1 MREASPRP
9 RMGGGEKMPQNDNPT
24 VAYFSMEVAL
34 DPKIPTYSGGL
45 GVLAGDTLRS
55 CADLGLPVT
64 AISLVHRKGYFSQ
77 RIAAGGAQEEAQDPW
92 RPEDVLEAIAL
103 RVEVQIDGRSVRL
116 GAWRYR
122 IVGCEGHEVPVLLL
136 DADLPENADD
146 DRSLTDRLYGGDDA
160 YRLAQE
166 IILGVGGVRML
177 RALGQ
182 ASVDCYHL
190 NEGHAALAIPELLRA
205 SGLATDGAAKDAL
218 EPVRARCVF
227 TTHTPV
233 PAGHDRFPAALVRR
247 LVAPELCDLLKDLD
261 VNGELNMTRLALEG
275 ARFVNGVAMRHGEV
289 SREMFPGY
297 PIRSITNGVHPET
310 WAAPAFRALF
320 DRHIPRWRSDPFSL
334 RCLIAVDAAEVE
346 AAHREAKRGLIDFVA
361 ETNGVELDPE
371 AFILGFG
378 RRATAYKRPLLVLS
392 DLERLAE
399 LAGRHG
405 PLQLLFAGKAHP
417 QDEEGRTAVRE
428 IHRIADELSKLS
440 DRVNVVFLPGYDM
453 NVCGH
458 LVAGADVWLN
468 TPVPPLEAS
477 GTSGMKAALNGVP
490 SLSILD
496 GWWVEGCLEGVTGWA
511 IGSDGDGQSADPKR
525 LDRKHAESLYQKLD
539 DAVLPAFYR
548 DPAGLAEIR
557 RHTIALNA
565 AYFHSHR
572 MVLQYL
578 FEAYR
583 QTGEAP
589 VGVAD

>member
-1 MREASPRP
+1 MS
-9 RMGGGEKMPQNDNPT
+9 QNENPS
-24 VAYFSMEVAL
+24 VAYFSMEVGL
-34 DPKIPTYSGGL
+34 DPSIPTYSGGL

-64 AISLVHRKGYFSQ
+64 GVTLVHRKGYFRQ
-77 RIAAGGAQEEAQDPW
+77 RIAEGGVQEEAPNPW
-92 RPEDVLEAIAL
+92 KPEAALEPVDA
-103 RVEVQIDGRSVRL
+103 RVEVRIGGRTVLL

-122 IVGCEGHEVPVLLL
+122 IIGCEGHEVPVLLL
-136 DADLPENADD
+136 DANLPENAPD
-146 DRSLTDRLYGGDDA
+146 DRALTDHLYGGDDA

-166 IILGVGGVRML
+166 AILGVGGVRML
-177 RALGQ
+177 RALGL
-182 ASVDCYHL
+182 APADCYHL
-190 NEGHAALAIPELLRA
+190 NEGHAALAIPELLRSDPA
-205 SGLATDGAAKDAL
+205 PTHDSADDPKAGAAAAAL
-218 EPVRARCVF
+218 ERVRARCVF

-247 LVAPELCDLLKDLD
+247 LVEPELCDLLQELD

-310 WAAPAFRALF
+310 WAAPAFGKLF

-334 RCLIAVDAAEVE
+334 RCLTAVEASEVE
-346 AAHREAKRGLIDFVA
+346 AAHRDAKAALIECVA
-361 ETNGVELDPE
+361 DTAGVALDLDVFTL
-371 AFILGFG
+371 AFA
-378 RRATAYKRPLLVLS
+378 RRSTAYKRPLLVLR
-392 DLERLAE
+392 DLERLAA
-399 LAGRHG
+399 LAREHG
-405 PLQLLFAGKAHP
+405 PIQLLFAGKAHP
-417 QDEEGRTAVRE
+417 RDEEGRTAVRE
-428 IHRIADELSKLS
+428 IHRIAEDLASRSGDVK
-440 DRVNVVFLPGYDM
+440 VVFLPGYDM

-468 TPVPPLEAS
+468 TPIPPLEAS

-511 IGSDGDGQSADPKR
+511 IGADGDEQGVDPES
-525 LDRKHAESLYQKLD
+525 LDRIHAASLYQKLD
-539 DAVLPAFYR
+539 DAVLPGFYG
-548 DPAGLAEIR
+548 DPNGFAEMR
-557 RHTIALNA
+557 RHTIALNGA
-565 AYFHSHR
+565 HFHSHR

-583 QTGEAP
+583 QTGPSAFT
-589 VGVAD
+589 VMD